1 MYITPQAAASAL
13 LLLSSLSIGNAVT
26 SADANANVNVQPKET
41 KSSYTPRHR
50 AEFLAAMTSSST
62 SSSNSKRRR
71 RHLQSKSPSSPLDMK
86 TFQEALL
93 GTSPRSQRLR
103 RKVMER
109 AVPTNEEGRRMKE
122 IQERKEEQA
131 KAKSHERLL
140 SNDDDHADDDKYA
153 YDDDDGISS
162 ASQWK
167 SAYGFDIT
175 QFSLSYYGCADAKQ
189 YDDEMA
195 ATEDAVGVLK
205 MEHYAIFRLC
215 PSMTCDPTLM
225 DEVVNQGW
233 NGNDNNN
240 NANANANANANN
252 AQGQQEQIDYE
263 NIGARGSGCQKS
275 YGEYMLT
282 ITEFLEIMA
291 EYHAERF
298 EMYCEYCEECMYDV
312 YQSWMEDMM
321 QNMSE
326 EYAEEMM
333 EQYEQQQQQQRN
345 YNNWNY
351 RKLVE
356 QGVIPRENVEQWTR
370 TLSQYEIAGKYQQLC
385 DEFDSCKVY
394 NSLCKNGIDDD
405 IEEYFECTQAN
416 DVYVGPHCSVEDSY
430 TIELGVYYDQYCSD
444 YIGPFVDSVLGQDY
458 AQDPLQDYYHPQEQV
473 CIPCKG
479 FDRDYLTLEEQRE
492 EMMNLEYDP
501 DAGINELCEDL
512 YASAMRCDEHFRY
525 YGSQFKSE
533 YYSPQEM
540 ELSCQFIESV
550 MNDNFN
556 EFGEV
561 NIQEAGWNTYLKSKS
576 LMWNEYGHNVTD
588 VKPWQI
594 ILLILSIGSCVAL
607 AMWSVKLHDSLR
619 KGWKPRNADST
630 AAALGGGSELS
641 REASGIHMA
650 RSNGSYYMT

>member
-1 MYITPQAAASAL
+1 MSNTSRQGSCGGSDPNDGLVVTIAASSLVFLQNNPHVIHAISVSQPVQSWTVIRDHVDFLAMDNALGGVLASLAGSGGSGNDGGGGIPSCPPVPPELLASASPSDPTAALTASQADLLVRSRHGAQQWLSRILSVAAARESPVMRQFLCYGANVVPPQFQAISWITFGGGHSVRQQGIDGGLGQHLPSQQQQQQQQQQQHAPQAGHPVSNSYASVAASRMHAHP
-13 LLLSSLSIGNAVT
+13 N
-26 SADANANVNVQPKET
+26 
-41 KSSYTPRHR
+41 
-50 AEFLAAMTSSST
+50 AAMHTGNTSNT
-62 SSSNSKRRR
+62 
-71 RHLQSKSPSSPLDMK
+71 
-86 TFQEALL
+86 
-93 GTSPRSQRLR
+93 
-103 RKVMER
+103 
-109 AVPTNEEGRRMKE
+109 
-122 IQERKEEQA
+122 
-131 KAKSHERLL
+131 
-140 SNDDDHADDDKYA
+140 
-153 YDDDDGISS
+153 
-162 ASQWK
+162 
-167 SAYGFDIT
+167 
-175 QFSLSYYGCADAKQ
+175 
-189 YDDEMA
+189 
-195 ATEDAVGVLK
+195 
-205 MEHYAIFRLC
+205 
-215 PSMTCDPTLM
+215 
-225 DEVVNQGW
+225 
-233 NGNDNNN
+233 
-240 NANANANANANN
+240 NANANANANN

>member
-140 SNDDDHADDDKYA
+140 SNDDDHAADDKYA

-205 MEHYAIFRLC
+205 MEHYAI
-215 PSMTCDPTLM
+215 
-225 DEVVNQGW
+225 
-233 NGNDNNN
+233 
-240 NANANANANANN
+240 
-252 AQGQQEQIDYE
+252 
-263 NIGARGSGCQKS
+263 
-275 YGEYMLT
+275 